1 MRVLLVARREYL
13 ERVRSKAFV
22 VSTILGPFIMAAF
35 TLGPGLLMARQR
47 GKPLRLSVLDA
58 SGNLQ
63 QDVER
68 ALSRRK
74 VAGQERFLLQPPPAG
89 DFQHAE
95 AGLKDQVL
103 KGDLDG
109 YLLLARDALERSV
122 AEYYGKNVSNVMD
135 IGLLDKAVEEAF
147 VARRLSS
154 EGLPPE
160 KIGHLTRKLELKTS
174 RLTEKGARED
184 RGGTFFLSLILL
196 TMLYATLAMW
206 GAALMNG
213 VLEEKNNRVV
223 EVMVSSISPT
233 QLFAGKLL
241 GVGGAGLTQ
250 FLVWAGSLGLF
261 TAYGASATA
270 ASGLAMPEV
279 NPLVLAALVVYF
291 LLGYFLYGSMY
302 MALGAAVNTQQE
314 AQSLAFPVMMPLLLG
329 FVFSFT
335 VLASPDSPL
344 SVTLSL
350 IPFFTPLLMFMR
362 ITTVTPPAW
371 QIALS
376 IEIMAL
382 TIVAMNWLAARIYR
396 VGILMYG
403 KRPTLSE
410 IMRWVRQV

>member
-13 ERVRSKAFV
+13 ERVRSRAFV
-22 VSTILGPFIMAAF
+22 VSTILGLPIMAAF
-35 TLGPGLLMARQR
+35 TLGPGLLMTRQR
-47 GKPLRLSVLDA
+47 GKPLRLSVLSA
-58 SGNLQ
+58 SDVLRA
-63 QDVER
+63 DVER

-74 VAGQERFLLQPPPAG
+74 VAGRERFLVQPLPAVG
-89 DFQHAE
+89 FEQAE
-95 AGLKDQVL
+95 SDLRDRVV

-109 YLLLARDALERSV
+109 YLRLPQDALERSV
-122 AEYYGKNVSNVMD
+122 AEYFGKNVSNVMD
-135 IGLLDKAVEEAF
+135 ITLLDKAVEEAF
-147 VARRLSS
+147 MARRLSS

-160 KIGHLTRKLELKTS
+160 KIGQLTRKLDLKTI
-174 RLTEKGARED
+174 RLTDKGARED
-184 RGGTFFLSLILL
+184 RGGTFFLSMVLL

-223 EVMVSSISPT
+223 EVMVSSISPA

-250 FLVWAGSLGLF
+250 FLVWAGSLGLLA
-261 TAYGASATA
+261 AYGTSAAA
-270 ASGLAMPEV
+270 ASGLAMPEI
-279 NPLVLAALVVYF
+279 NFLILAALVVYF

-302 MALGAAVNTQQE
+302 MAVGASVNTQQE
-314 AQSLAFPVMMPLLLG
+314 AQSLAFVVIMPLLLG

-344 SVTLSL
+344 SVALSL
-350 IPFFTPLLMFMR
+350 VPFFTPLLMFMR
-362 ITTVTPPAW
+362 ITTVTPPSW

-376 IEIMAL
+376 IAIMAL
-382 TIVAMNWLAARIYR
+382 TIAAMNWLAARIYR

-403 KRPTLSE
+403 KRPTFAE
-410 IMRWVRQV
+410 IMRWVRQA

>member
-13 ERVRSKAFV
+13 ERVRSRAFV
-22 VSTILGPFIMAAF
+22 VSTILGPLIMTAF
-35 TLGPGLLMARQR
+35 TLGPGLLMTRQR
-47 GKPLRLSVLDA
+47 GKPLRLSVLSA
-58 SGNLQ
+58 SDVLRA
-63 QDVER
+63 DVER

-74 VAGQERFLLQPPPAG
+74 VAGRERFLVQPRPAVGFEQAESDLQG
-89 DFQHAE
+89 R
-95 AGLKDQVL
+95 VV

-109 YLLLARDALERSV
+109 YLRLPRDALERSV
-122 AEYYGKNVSNVMD
+122 AEYFGKNVSNVMD
-135 IGLLDKAVEEAF
+135 ITLLDKAVEEAF

-160 KIGHLTRKLELKTS
+160 KIEQLTRKLDLKTI

-184 RGGTFFLSLILL
+184 RGGTFLLSMVLL

-223 EVMVSSISPT
+223 EVMVSSISPA

-250 FLVWAGSLGLF
+250 FVVWAGSLGLLA
-261 TAYGASATA
+261 AYGASAA
-270 ASGLAMPEV
+270 PAGGLTMPEV
-279 NPLVLAALVVYF
+279 NPLILVALVVYF

-302 MALGAAVNTQQE
+302 MAVGASVNTQQE
-314 AQSLAFPVMMPLLLG
+314 AQSLAFVVIMPLLLG

-344 SVTLSL
+344 SVALSL
-350 IPFFTPLLMFMR
+350 VPFFTPLLMFMR

-376 IEIMAL
+376 IAIMAL
-382 TIVAMNWLAARIYR
+382 TIAAMNWLAARIYR

-403 KRPTLSE
+403 KRPTFPE
-410 IMRWVRQV
+410 IMRWVRQP

>member
-1 MRVLLVARREYL
+1 MRVATVARREYL
-13 ERVRSKAFV
+13 ERVRSKAFL
-22 VSTILGPFIMAAF
+22 VSTILGPVIMAAF
-35 TLGPGLLMARQR
+35 TLGPALLMKRQR

-58 SGNLQ
+58 SGHLH

-68 ALSRRK
+68 ALSLRK
-74 VAGQERFLLQPPPAG
+74 EAGQGRFVLKPPPAG
-89 DFQHAE
+89 DFQVAE

-109 YLLLARDALERSV
+109 YVLLPQDALERSV
-122 AEYYGKNVSNVMD
+122 VEYYGKNVSNVMD
-135 IGLLDKAVEEAF
+135 IRLLNDAVEEAF
-147 VARRLSS
+147 VVRRLSA
-154 EGLPPE
+154 EGLAPD
-160 KIGHLTRKLELKTS
+160 KIGHLTKKLDLKTS
-174 RLTEKGARED
+174 RLTERGARED
-184 RGGTFFLSLILL
+184 RGGLFFLSMILL
-196 TMLYATLAMW
+196 TMLYTTLAMW

-223 EVMVSSISPT
+223 EVMVSSIPPI

-250 FLVWAGSLGLF
+250 FAVWAGSLGLF
-261 TAYGASATA
+261 AAYGASATA

-279 NPLVLAALVVYF
+279 NPLVLVALVVYF

-302 MALGAAVNTQQE
+302 MALGASVNTQQE

-371 QIALS
+371 QIAAS
-376 IEIMAL
+376 IAIMAL
-382 TIVAMNWLAARIYR
+382 TIAAMTWLAARIYR

-403 KRPTLSE
+403 KRPTFPE
-410 IMRWVRQV
+410 IMRWVRRA